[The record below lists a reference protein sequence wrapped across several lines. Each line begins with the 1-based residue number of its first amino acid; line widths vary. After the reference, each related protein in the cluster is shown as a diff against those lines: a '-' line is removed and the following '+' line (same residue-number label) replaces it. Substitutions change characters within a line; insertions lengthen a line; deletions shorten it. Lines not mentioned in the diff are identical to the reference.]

1 MSFKTITGSK
11 ILLMIDPDPAGG
23 LGTATAIAGATS
35 ATINFA
41 MDSIDCTN
49 KYSSGRKEFI
59 AGASSWTLDCE
70 AFASGDG
77 STNANADIMSALDDK
92 DKIYVKFRDDSG
104 QGSSKM
110 YTGRGYITACNQTA
124 SVGEFSTYSLT
135 IQGTGQLTQ
144 ASA

>member
-11 ILLMIDPDPAGG
+11 ILLMIDPDPSGS
-23 LGTATAIAGATS
+23 LGAATAIAGATS

-49 KYSSGRKEFI
+49 KDSSGRKEFI

-77 STNANADIMSALDDK
+77 STNSNADIMSALD
-92 DKIYVKFRDDSG
+92 KIYVKFRDASA